1 MSLKPRHDHFV
12 EEILLDQI
20 SLAVKLC
27 QPASTDEY
35 NTRKIGHLVFWVYIY
50 ILGRFP
56 VQKYKLEILCIKILT
71 ALRARKNAPNLLQF
85 FYISPCLDQVCPTR
99 PGPAVGSIGRNKKGC
114 NKATD
119 GQTGQNII

>member
-1 MSLKPRHDHFV
+1 MSLKPRHDHF

-56 VQKYKLEILCIKILT
+56 VQKYKLEILRIKILT
-71 ALRARKNAPNLLQF
+71 AL
-85 FYISPCLDQVCPTR
+85 
-99 PGPAVGSIGRNKKGC
+99 
-114 NKATD
+114 
-119 GQTGQNII
+119 